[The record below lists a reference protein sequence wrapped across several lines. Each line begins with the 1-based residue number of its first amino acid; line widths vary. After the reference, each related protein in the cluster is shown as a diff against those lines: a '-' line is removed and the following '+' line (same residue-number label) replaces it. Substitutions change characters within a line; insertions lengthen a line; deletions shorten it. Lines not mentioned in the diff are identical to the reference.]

1 MLTFEKI
8 LQVFDEILKQDPLYE
23 VVLTNHGYT
32 LLAWQP
38 NRNQWYSAELLETPE
53 AMLDALLDAYS
64 GYLENKITQG
74 ERDDLTPQEQ
84 KEVEVQCRQLRKKCL
99 ADL

>member
-64 GYLENKITQG
+64 G
-74 ERDDLTPQEQ
+74 ERDDLTPLEQ
-84 KEVEVQCRQLRKKCL
+84 KEVEAQCRQLREKCL
-99 ADL
+99 VD

>member
-1 MLTFEKI
+1 MLNFEKI
-8 LQVFDEILKQDPLYE
+8 LQVFNEILNQDPLYE
-23 VVLTNHGYT
+23 VVLTSHGYT

-38 NRNQWYSAELLETPE
+38 SRNQWYSAELLETPE

-99 ADL
+99 AD

>member
-8 LQVFDEILKQDPLYE
+8 LQVFDDILKQDPLYE
-23 VVLTNHGYT
+23 VVQTSHGYT

-38 NRNQWYSAELLETPE
+38 SRSQWYSAELLETPE
-53 AMLDALLDAYS
+53 AMLDALLNTYS

-84 KEVEVQCRQLRKKCL
+84 KEVEIQCRQLREKCL
-99 ADL
+99 AD

>member
-8 LQVFDEILKQDPLYE
+8 LQVFDDILKQDPLYE
-23 VVLTNHGYT
+23 VVQTSHGYT

-38 NRNQWYSAELLETPE
+38 SRSQWYSAELLETPE
-53 AMLDALLDAYS
+53 AMLDALLNTYS

-84 KEVEVQCRQLRKKCL
+84 KEVEIQCRQLRKKCL
-99 ADL
+99 AD

>member
-8 LQVFDEILKQDPLYE
+8 LQVFDDILGQDPLYE
-23 VVLTNHGYT
+23 VVMTSHGYT

-38 NRNQWYSAELLETPE
+38 SRNQWYNAELLETPE
-53 AMLDALLDAYS
+53 AMLNVLLDAYS

-74 ERDDLTPQEQ
+74 ERDDLTPLEQ
-84 KEVEVQCRQLRKKCL
+84 KEVETQCRQLREKCL
-99 ADL
+99 AD

>member
-23 VVLTNHGYT
+23 VVQTNHGYT

-38 NRNQWYSAELLETPE
+38 SRSQWYSAELLETPE
-53 AMLDALLDAYS
+53 AMLDALLDAYY

-74 ERDDLTPQEQ
+74 ERDDLTQQEQ
-84 KEVEVQCRQLRKKCL
+84 EEVEAQCRQLREKCL
-99 ADL
+99 VD

>member
-8 LQVFDEILKQDPLYE
+8 LQVFGDILKQDPLYE
-23 VVLTNHGYT
+23 VVQTSYGYT

-38 NRNQWYSAELLETPE
+38 SRSQWYSAELLETPE

-84 KEVEVQCRQLRKKCL
+84 KEVEAQCRQLREKCL
-99 ADL
+99 AD

>member
-8 LQVFDEILKQDPLYE
+8 LQVFDDILKQDPLYE
-23 VVLTNHGYT
+23 VVQTSHGYT

-38 NRNQWYSAELLETPE
+38 SRSQWYSAELLETPE

-84 KEVEVQCRQLRKKCL
+84 KEVEVQCRQLREKCL
-99 ADL
+99 AD